1 MLSQFVGPVDVNA
14 AFVLVAISITLC
26 VVVTSTLVKRRSR
39 QMINNDFE
47 LAKMK
52 QHDDQTV
59 RMTQIAS
66 DRDYKFKQLDQNLI
80 TSHERKD

>member
-1 MLSQFVGPVDVNA
+1 MLSQFVGPVDVNS